1 MSESGQQLGES
12 PLLSDRGATIISD
25 RVVSSIAG
33 MAAQEV
39 DGVHMGG
46 GASRTAGGV
55 LGSLTGSESKTS
67 GISVEVGRTET
78 AIDLKMGI
86 EYNKNIL
93 QTVEEVRRRITDRV
107 QSMTGLRIK
116 ELNATITDI
125 TFPEKEER
133 RRIGSR
139 SAPRERDA
147 SADET
152 ASVPAP
158 PATQDSEPE
167 PGASRRDTTQV
178 VTRSQPESETTPETE
193 AGAED
198 QREEAAELRSGD
210 TGTDSGRA
218 KRLKRPRHARRP
230 KHPSRRKRAQRRGEG
245 AALRS
250 APGGAGVPKT
260 ARTLAVSG
268 MAADLLEGEQDGS
281 DNTLS
286 ADNPALL
293 GPPGDR
299 ERRFQGRKTLPR
311 RRGRVGLEQD
321 GYKPRSRHTAGR
333 RGETARTRLDG
344 RDPLQRLSRTSRRRA
359 RDT

>member
-1 MSESGQQLGES
+1 MSESGQQRNES
-12 PLLSDRGATIISD
+12 PLLSDRGATTISD
-25 RVVSSIAG
+25 TVVSTIAG

-39 DGVHMGG
+39 EGVHMGG

-139 SAPRERDA
+139 SETRERDA

-152 ASVPAP
+152 AAAP
-158 PATQDSEPE
+158 PATPDSEPE
-167 PGASRRDTTQV
+167 PGASERDTTRV
-178 VTRSQPESETTPETE
+178 ETRSQPESEVTPETE

-198 QREEAAELRSGD
+198 RREETAELRSGD
-210 TGTDSGRA
+210 TSTDKQPEDETSEEAQTRA
-218 KRLKRPRHARRP
+218 ETETSEPAETSAEARR
-230 KHPSRRKRAQRRGEG
+230 
-245 AALRS
+245 
-250 APGGAGVPKT
+250 
-260 ARTLAVSG
+260 
-268 MAADLLEGEQDGS
+268 
-281 DNTLS
+281 
-286 ADNPALL
+286 
-293 GPPGDR
+293 
-299 ERRFQGRKTLPR
+299 
-311 RRGRVGLEQD
+311 
-321 GYKPRSRHTAGR
+321 
-333 RGETARTRLDG
+333 
-344 RDPLQRLSRTSRRRA
+344 RRRA
-359 RDT
+359 EERARRRRRTEDS